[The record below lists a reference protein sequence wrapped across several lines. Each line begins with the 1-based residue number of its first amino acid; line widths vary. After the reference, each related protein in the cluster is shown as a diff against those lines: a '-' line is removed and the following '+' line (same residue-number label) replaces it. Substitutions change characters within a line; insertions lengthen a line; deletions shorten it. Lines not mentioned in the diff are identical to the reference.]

1 MDSKALEYA
10 KEISL
15 KIKEKELKVAG
26 RTLNKIPYTAVDGV
40 FDDWTSKNLCWWTN
54 GFWGGM
60 MWQLYGATK
69 EDIYK
74 KRAMELEDKLDG
86 NLMNYNGMDHDSG
99 FKWLTTSHASM
110 LLTDNKESRN
120 RLLLSAAN
128 LAGRF
133 NPAGFIRAWNDDKG
147 DNAGW
152 AIIDCLMNLPLLY
165 IASELTGD
173 PRFKKIAMIH
183 ADTAIKHFVR
193 EDGSA
198 RHIVIF
204 DPETGD
210 FLDEPGGQGYGK
222 GSVWTRGQSWALYG
236 FTMSFLHTGQKRY
249 LETAVRCADFFAKN
263 TPQNGR
269 IPVDFRQPAEPD
281 YTDSCAASI
290 GASGLLLL
298 SRTLRNE
305 GKDIIDGAE
314 SVADRYEET
323 ALRILHYLTDND
335 SDFDPETDNILRS
348 CTAAY
353 HDKEHEFPIIYGDY
367 YLIEAIFRIT
377 GEETYIW

>member
-1 MDSKALEYA
+1 MQDYA

-15 KIKEKELKVAG
+15 KIKQKELAVANRAG
-26 RTLNKIPYTAVDGV
+26 DKIPYTAVDGV
-40 FDDWTSKNLCWWTN
+40 FDDWTDKNLCWWTN

-60 MWQLYGATK
+60 MWQLYNATG

-86 NLMNYNGMDHDSG
+86 NLMNYDGMDHDSG
-99 FKWLTTSHASM
+99 FKWLTTSRASM
-110 LLTDNKESRN
+110 LLTGSKMSRN
-120 RLLLSAAN
+120 RLLLAAAN

-133 NPAGFIRAWNDDKG
+133 NPAGFIRAWNDEKG

-165 IASELTGD
+165 IATKLTGD

-183 ADTAIKHFVR
+183 ADTAIKHFIR

-210 FLDEPGGQGYGK
+210 FVDEPGGQGYGK

-236 FTMSFLHTGQKRY
+236 FTMSFLHTGESRY
-249 LETAVRCADFFAKN
+249 LETAVRCADYFTDN
-263 TPQNGR
+263 TPENGR
-269 IPVDFRQPAEPD
+269 IPVDFKQPSEPD
-281 YTDSCAASI
+281 YTDSCAAAI
-290 GASGLLLL
+290 GASGMLLLAK
-298 SRTLRNE
+298 TLRNE
-305 GKDIIDGAE
+305 GKDVVKNAAMI
-314 SVADRYEET
+314 ADKYEQT
-323 ALRILHYLTDND
+323 ALKILHYLTDND
-335 SDFDPETDNILRS
+335 SDFNPETDNILRS

-367 YLIEAIFRIT
+367 YLIEAVFRIT
-377 GEETYIW
+377 GEEIYIW

>member
-1 MDSKALEYA
+1 
-10 KEISL
+10 
-15 KIKEKELKVAG
+15 
-26 RTLNKIPYTAVDGV
+26 
-40 FDDWTSKNLCWWTN
+40 
-54 GFWGGM
+54 
-60 MWQLYGATK
+60 
-69 EDIYK
+69 
-74 KRAMELEDKLDG
+74 
-86 NLMNYNGMDHDSG
+86 
-99 FKWLTTSHASM
+99 
-110 LLTDNKESRN
+110 
-120 RLLLSAAN
+120 
-128 LAGRF
+128 
-133 NPAGFIRAWNDDKG
+133 
-147 DNAGW
+147 
-152 AIIDCLMNLPLLY
+152 
-165 IASELTGD
+165 
-173 PRFKKIAMIH
+173 
-183 ADTAIKHFVR
+183 
-193 EDGSA
+193 
-198 RHIVIF
+198 
-204 DPETGD
+204 
-210 FLDEPGGQGYGK
+210 
-222 GSVWTRGQSWALYG
+222 
-236 FTMSFLHTGQKRY
+236 MSFLHTGQSRY
-249 LETAVRCADFFAKN
+249 LETAVRCADFFVKN

-323 ALRILHYLTDND
+323 ALRILRYLTDND

>member
-86 NLMNYNGMDHDSG
+86 NLMNYNGMDHDCG

-298 SRTLRNE
+298 ARTLRNE

>member
-15 KIKEKELKVAG
+15 KIKEKEIKVAG

-133 NPAGFIRAWNDDKG
+133 NPAGFIRAWNDEKG

-204 DPETGD
+204 NPETGD

-236 FTMSFLHTGQKRY
+236 FTMSFLHTGQTRY
-249 LETAVRCADFFAKN
+249 LETAVRCADFFAKS

-298 SRTLRNE
+298 SKTLRNE

-314 SVADRYEET
+314 SVADRYEEA
-323 ALRILHYLTDND
+323 ALRILHCLTDND

>member
-1 MDSKALEYA
+1 MQDYA
-10 KEISL
+10 KEISS
-15 KIKEKELKVAG
+15 KIKKKEFAVANRIG
-26 RTLNKIPYTAVDGV
+26 DKIPYTAVNGV
-40 FDDWTSKNLCWWTN
+40 FDDWTDKNLCWWTN

-69 EDIYK
+69 EEIYK
-74 KRAMELEDKLDG
+74 EKAMELEEKLDG

-99 FKWLTTSHASM
+99 FKWLTTSHASN
-110 LLTDNKESRN
+110 LLTGSKESLN
-120 RLLLSAAN
+120 RLLLAAAN

-133 NPAGFIRAWNDDKG
+133 NPSGFIRAWNDEKG

-165 IASELTGD
+165 IASNVTGD
-173 PRFKKIAMIH
+173 PRFKKIAMVH
-183 ADTAIKHFVR
+183 ADTAIKHFIR
-193 EDGSA
+193 NDGSA

-236 FTMSFLHTGQKRY
+236 FTMSFLHTKEKRY
-249 LETAVRCADFFAKN
+249 LETAVRCADFFVNN
-263 TPQNGR
+263 TPDDGR
-269 IPVDFRQPAEPD
+269 IPVDFRQPKEPD
-281 YTDSCAASI
+281 YTDSCAGAI

-298 SRTLRNE
+298 SKTLRNE
-305 GKDIIDGAE
+305 GADI
-314 SVADRYEET
+314 VAGVEEISDRYEQT
-323 ALRILHYLTDND
+323 ALRILHYLTEND
-335 SDFDPETDNILRS
+335 SDWNTETDNILMS

>member
-1 MDSKALEYA
+1 MKDYA

-15 KIKEKELKVAG
+15 KIKEKELAVAKRIG
-26 RTLNKIPYTAVDGV
+26 DKIPYTAVNGV
-40 FDDWTSKNLCWWTN
+40 FDDWTDKNLCWWTN

-69 EDIYK
+69 EEIYK
-74 KRAMELEDKLDG
+74 TRAMELEEKLDG

-99 FKWLTTSHASM
+99 FKWLTTSHASE
-110 LLTDNKESRN
+110 LLTGSKDSHN
-120 RLLLSAAN
+120 RLLLAAAN

-133 NPAGFIRAWNDDKG
+133 NPAGFIRAWNDEKG

-165 IASELTGD
+165 IATEITGD
-173 PRFKKIAMIH
+173 PRFKKIAMTH

-210 FLDEPGGQGYGK
+210 FVDEPGGQGYGK

-249 LETAVRCADFFAKN
+249 LETAIRCADFFADN
-263 TPQNGR
+263 TPESGR
-269 IPVDFRQPAEPD
+269 IPVDFRQPKEPD

-290 GASGLLLL
+290 GASGMLLLAK
-298 SRTLRNE
+298 TLRNE
-305 GKDIIDGAE
+305 GKDICEGAAIL
-314 SVADRYEET
+314 ADKYDKT
-323 ALRILHYLTDND
+323 AERILRYLTDND
-335 SDFDPETDNILRS
+335 SDWNPETDNILRS

>member
-1 MDSKALEYA
+1 
-10 KEISL
+10 
-15 KIKEKELKVAG
+15 
-26 RTLNKIPYTAVDGV
+26 
-40 FDDWTSKNLCWWTN
+40 
-54 GFWGGM
+54 
-60 MWQLYGATK
+60 
-69 EDIYK
+69 
-74 KRAMELEDKLDG
+74 
-86 NLMNYNGMDHDSG
+86 
-99 FKWLTTSHASM
+99 M

-323 ALRILHYLTDND
+323 ALRILRYLTDND